1 MITCD
6 PRGPATPPWRSD
18 RFERVRTTE
27 FELSTEGRRV
37 VDLTDRIQAFAGASG
52 GDGLLHVFLPHAT
65 AGLALMETGSGS
77 EEDLDAALERLLPR
91 DDRYAHRHGS
101 VGHGGDHL
109 LPVFVAPT
117 LTLLVED
124 GRLVLGTWQ
133 SIVLVDPNRENDVR
147 RVRLTFVE
155 G

>member
-1 MITCD
+1 M
-6 PRGPATPPWRSD
+6 
-18 RFERVRTTE
+18 RTTE
-27 FELSTEGRRV
+27 FELSTKGRRV
-37 VDLTDRIQAFAGASG
+37 VDLTDQVRDFAEASG
-52 GDGLLHVFLPHAT
+52 ADGLLHVFLPHAT

-117 LTLLVED
+117 LTLLVEE
-124 GRLVLGTWQ
+124 GRLVFGTWQ
-133 SIVLVDPNRENDVR
+133 SIVLIDPNREHDVR
-147 RVRLTFVE
+147 RVRLTFIE